1 MYSASIVQIQAAE
14 YTHPSITVLDTGV
27 YIAGEEKLGGSKSEA
42 ETVAVPIHF
51 L

>member
-1 MYSASIVQIQAAE
+1 MYSASIVQIF
-14 YTHPSITVLDTGV
+14 YILHPSITVLDTGV